1 MIFEHTNKLPETFV
15 FPVVKERNC
24 KTKGDPAP
32 KHTGNGVVM
41 IHFVSGSRKFVY
53 AFKAEIFLVVIERG
67 TATETTCRINE
78 G

>member
-1 MIFEHTNKLPETFV
+1 MVFEHADKLPEAFV
-15 FPVVKERNC
+15 FPVMKEGYGKAKWN
-24 KTKGDPAP
+24 PAP

-67 TATETTCRINE
+67 TAIDATSGIDE
-78 G
+78 